1 MGALHNA
8 ILNGTAEER
17 HTLVRDAIIALG
29 ANAVGRSITRDGFTI
44 TLLTAPMV
52 GMNGLLQFSCRIT
65 RVSDGAVVTPPD
77 LNPVYVRFPPY
88 LVADPTGDVVINGT
102 TFKEDLGAVIES
114 IIGPLIDKVT

>member
-8 ILNGTAEER
+8 LQNATVEER

-29 ANAVGRSITRDGFTI
+29 AKARSITRDGFTI
-44 TLLTAPMV
+44 TLLGAPMV

-77 LNPVYVRFPPY
+77 LNPIFVRFPPY
-88 LVADPTGDVVINGT
+88 LVEGNGDVTINGVRYR
-102 TFKEDLGAVIES
+102 EDLEAAILGIIE
-114 IIGPLIDKVT
+114 PLIDKVR